1 MWQAIIFGIGT
12 LALIYVSRISLHDPR
27 SHGFYRFFAWE
38 AILALILLNIQ
49 DWFQN
54 PFAWYQV
61 ISWILLILSL
71 LPLIFGV
78 RTLRGRG
85 APDSEIRQE
94 AELLAFERT
103 TQLVTDGIY
112 KYIRHPLYSSLL
124 LLAWGTFFKIPS
136 LLGELLAI
144 TGTLFLIITAKMD
157 EIECTRV
164 FGRDY
169 QKYVKRT
176 KMFIPFVL

>member
-12 LALIYVSRISLHDPR
+12 LALIYISRTSLRDPR

-49 DWFQN
+49 NWFQN

-61 ISWILLILSL
+61 ISWMLLILSL

-78 RTLRGRG
+78 RSLRRRG
-85 APDSEIRQE
+85 APDRRIRQE

-144 TGTLFLIITAKMD
+144 TSTLFLIITARID
-157 EIECTRV
+157 EIECTHV
-164 FGRDY
+164 FGADY
-169 QKYVKRT
+169 REYMKRT
-176 KMFIPFVL
+176 KMFVPFVL